1 MHTQPLSFCWVRVQ
15 ECTFSYH
22 NAETIDPYYGSHTH
36 RPHSSSFLGFPY
48 RILYMNP
55 QKELLWGLWVIKF
68 LDNPVLGH
76 EVPDEGTSRASF
88 RLIKNPSTF
97 KP

>member
-1 MHTQPLSFCWVRVQ
+1 
-15 ECTFSYH
+15 
-22 NAETIDPYYGSHTH
+22 
-36 RPHSSSFLGFPY
+36 
-48 RILYMNP
+48 MNP
-55 QKELLWGLWVIKF
+55 QKELLWGLWVIIKF

-88 RLIKNPSTF
+88 RLIKKPSTF